1 MKKNQ
6 FMASAT
12 VFMITSFRP
21 KKKKIIISKDSR
33 EGTCTCAGQRC

>member
-21 KKKKIIISKDSR
+21 KKKKNHHQ
-33 EGTCTCAGQRC
+33 QRQP